1 MSSLFHSLVV
11 CGAGITL
18 LQCGG
23 RAQVSGDEPVANGGA
38 SGSTGGRGAGAQG
51 GVVAGGGTLSV
62 GGALSTGGSFAVG
75 GSMSVGGTFGVGGS
89 MAVGGSFGD
98 GGSGG
103 TFGSFGGTSAWQQW
117 DCSPDTVRGCSFG
130 QGMQEAFALAQS
142 CPINPSRPR
151 SAKDCAA
158 GQVFSCVLGELNGE
172 TGPFN
177 CACLTRTADV
187 PCPCP
192 ASNHNCDETYA
203 AACTDFQVQCGCAY
217 TCILK

>member
-23 RAQVSGDEPVANGGA
+23 RAQVSGDEPTNGGA
-38 SGSTGGRGAGAQG
+38 GGSTGGRGSSAQG
-51 GVVAGGGTLSV
+51 GFVAGGGTFSLGGSV
-62 GGALSTGGSFAVG
+62 SVGGSFAVG
-75 GSMSVGGTFGVGGS
+75 GSMSVGGSF
-89 MAVGGSFGD
+89 AVGGSFGA
-98 GGSGG
+98 GG
-103 TFGSFGGTSAWQQW
+103 TSASFGGTSAWQQW
-117 DCSPDTVRGCSFG
+117 DCAPDNVHGCVSGQDSGLVFG
-130 QGMQEAFALAQS
+130 LGQS
-142 CPINPSRPR
+142 CGSNPSRPR
-151 SAKDCAA
+151 SAKDCPA
-158 GQVFSCVLGELNGE
+158 GQVFSCLIGELNGA

-192 ASNHNCDETYA
+192 SAGVGCSSSYSDKCS
-203 AACTDFQVQCGCAY
+203 DFQVQCSCAY